1 MRENHSD
8 RAFRIVATAAV
19 AVFAALCLLP
29 ILMAVS
35 VSFTDETALATR
47 GFSLIPAKFSLEN
60 YRFILGRKLDVI
72 GRGYLITII
81 VTSLGTL
88 VSMCVTVPYAYA
100 CSIKGFRLRNFLLFF
115 AAFTMLFT
123 GGMLPWYIVVTK
135 YYHLKDSILALIL
148 PYGMNVFFMY
158 LVRNFFQTV
167 PQEMFEAA
175 TIDGAGKL
183 TTFSR
188 VILPLIKP
196 GLVTVG
202 LFYALQYWNDWYL
215 PLLLLND
222 SRLYPMQYLL
232 YVVQSNIAFIASGN
246 SVALGEHVVVPTQT
260 ARMVMVCIAIG
271 PIALLSGF
279 LQKYFSKG
287 VIVGAIKG

>member
-1 MRENHSD
+1 MRETTSD
-8 RAFRIVATAAV
+8 RTFRIVATAAI
-19 AVFAALCLLP
+19 AVFAALCLAP

-35 VSFTDETALATR
+35 VSFTDETALAAR
-47 GFSLIPAKFSLEN
+47 GFSLVPAKFSLEN
-60 YRFILGRKLDVI
+60 YRFILGKKLDVI
-72 GRGYLITII
+72 GRGYLITIA

-88 VSMCVTVPYAYA
+88 VAMCVTVPYAYA
-100 CSIKGFRLRNFLLFF
+100 CSIKDFRFKNFLLFF

-183 TTFSR
+183 TTFWR

-222 SRLYPMQYLL
+222 SNLYPMQYLL

-246 SVALGEHVVVPTQT
+246 SVGLGEHVVVPTQT
-260 ARMVMVCIAIG
+260 ARMVMVCLAIG